1 MAIPVYRNTS
11 SVFKDSAMNLVT
23 LVIQIIIN
31 ISESFQMNI
40 CRIMVTTLNEQLTQ
54 RKYSM

>member
-23 LVIQIIIN
+23 LVIQILN

-40 CRIMVTTLNEQLTQ
+40 CRIMVNTLNEQLTQ